1 MNPNAPDVLGKPMK
15 LHRITDPKSIDERL
29 LSQALANGASTLV
42 LQFSKESA
50 YDTSILE
57 DVNRAC
63 RSFGSRIN
71 VRFWGHYG
79 GRFDCEHLRHLPD
92 VRSLNLDCLTQ
103 ISNADELSH
112 LQKLQEFAFGV
123 FDSDLPD
130 LLRTES
136 LLGLR
141 KLILAPSRKNNIDL
155 APLASYRHLED
166 LSLCAQASKIESIAH
181 RDSVK
186 RLFLSSIGRRQSL
199 SFVRTMKGLL
209 SLSTMLGGR
218 QDLKELAHEGIIH
231 LEVLRVRGISEIDLA
246 LFPNIEKLRIEDQM
260 HLGTLNV
267 SSSPHL
273 RWLSIWNCKT
283 FRDLQGSDA
292 AEQLGYLFVGKTAIE
307 PEDVLR
313 RLPSGLK
320 RLSLTGYGK
329 RRTDELRSRI
339 ESMGYAPAVYM
350 EDDRSVT

>member
-1 MNPNAPDVLGKPMK
+1 
-15 LHRITDPKSIDERL
+15 
-29 LSQALANGASTLV
+29 
-42 LQFSKESA
+42 
-50 YDTSILE
+50 
-57 DVNRAC
+57 
-63 RSFGSRIN
+63 
-71 VRFWGHYG
+71 
-79 GRFDCEHLRHLPD
+79 
-92 VRSLNLDCLTQ
+92 
-103 ISNADELSH
+103 
-112 LQKLQEFAFGV
+112 
-123 FDSDLPD
+123 
-130 LLRTES
+130 
-136 LLGLR
+136 
-141 KLILAPSRKNNIDL
+141 
-155 APLASYRHLED
+155 
-166 LSLCAQASKIESIAH
+166 
-181 RDSVK
+181 
-186 RLFLSSIGRRQSL
+186 
-199 SFVRTMKGLL
+199 
-209 SLSTMLGGR
+209 
-218 QDLKELAHEGIIH
+218 

-283 FRDLQGSDA
+283 FRDLYGLGA